1 MDLTGQIIDAI
12 TGRLQTLAAALI
24 APTLEAATQMLFSTP
39 AFDQIPEVARL
50 WSVLRVIA
58 DSLFVLATLAAGVLV
73 MSSGSSQS
81 RYSAKVLVPLLVLAA
96 IAANASLAFAGA
108 LISLDNALVTS
119 VVGADPAGQIGHEFA
134 AALQGAHPVNQYVT
148 ILIALWA
155 AILALLLVAMY
166 LGRNLVLLLGTVLAP
181 IALGLYALPQTEEIA
196 HLWLRAYTALLF
208 VQVVQAA
215 LVVIGLQV
223 IRRSD
228 WFGGAATDLTSG
240 LMLVALLYLLFKLPL
255 AAYQWAFRQRISQSA
270 VAQPILIAARAARA
284 LV

>member
-12 TGRLQTLAAALI
+12 TGWLQTLAAALI

-81 RYSAKVLVPLLVLAA
+81 RYSAKVLVPRLVLAA

-119 VVGADPAGQIGHEFA
+119 VVGADPAGQIEHEFA
-134 AALQGAHPVNQYVT
+134 CL
-148 ILIALWA
+148 
-155 AILALLLVAMY
+155 
-166 LGRNLVLLLGTVLAP
+166 
-181 IALGLYALPQTEEIA
+181 
-196 HLWLRAYTALLF
+196 
-208 VQVVQAA
+208 
-215 LVVIGLQV
+215 
-223 IRRSD
+223 
-228 WFGGAATDLTSG
+228 
-240 LMLVALLYLLFKLPL
+240 
-255 AAYQWAFRQRISQSA
+255 
-270 VAQPILIAARAARA
+270 
-284 LV
+284 